1 MNNSSLQGNL
11 IKVWHLLDI
20 IYLKLIF
27 VRLIYIYKYLK
38 IKFGELV
45 SLNFYDDSFKIN
57 IQKEKKLLKDYSVC
71 KNNGES
77 LTRA

>member
-38 IKFGELV
+38 IKFCELV